1 MKRLVAFLLSLI
13 MLWGNIPAYA
23 AVKDNVEI
31 CADIWVASSST
42 LFFSE
47 GTAEFYVSLKGIA
60 DQIYITSCSL
70 QIKNNGNW
78 TTASSVSP
86 PPEIYYNA
94 NSYNSQYDY
103 SSYLSEGNTYRLV
116 VVYYIDG
123 HTKSCTSN
131 SISY

>member
-1 MKRLVAFLLSLI
+1 MKRFVAFLLSLI
-13 MLWGNIPAYA
+13 MLWGDIPAYA
-23 AVKDNVEI
+23 AIKDSVEI

-47 GTAEFYVSLKGIA
+47 GTAEFFVSLKA
-60 DQIYITSCSL
+60 VANQIYIASCNL
-70 QIKNNGNW
+70 QIKNNGRW
-78 TTASSVSP
+78 TNAGSVSP
-86 PPEIYYNA
+86 PPDIYYNA
-94 NSYNSQYDY
+94 NSYNSQCDY

-116 VVYYIDG
+116 IVYYIDG